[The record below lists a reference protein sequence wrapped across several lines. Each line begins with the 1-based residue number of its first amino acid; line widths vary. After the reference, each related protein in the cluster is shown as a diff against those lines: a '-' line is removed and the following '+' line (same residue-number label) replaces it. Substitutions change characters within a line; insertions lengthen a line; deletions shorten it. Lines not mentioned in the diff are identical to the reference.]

1 MNNRALTLRTPSLS
15 GRMTVE
21 KDKPGKFVV
30 DLKGRQY
37 IGDVFSGPVVMILN
51 LTAPVAAKARATK
64 KEDNNKGVVDEDGD
78 ASSVVKAKEDKAKDD
93 NDNDKDKDKEV
104 AGQVARVEVVTN
116 EFCQLEFQQ
125 DMLANL
131 KGEYKGEMDREELQE
146 GDTEKLLRKNA
157 PKISTVVT
165 KKRGGA
171 KKKTATKRAKTK

>member
-1 MNNRALTLRTPSLS
+1 
-15 GRMTVE
+15 MTVE

-37 IGDVFSGPVVMILN
+37 SGDVFSGPVVMILN

-78 ASSVVKAKEDKAKDD
+78 ASSVVKAKEDKTKED
-93 NDNDKDKDKEV
+93 NDNDKDKEV
-104 AGQVARVEVVTN
+104 IGQVARVEVVTN